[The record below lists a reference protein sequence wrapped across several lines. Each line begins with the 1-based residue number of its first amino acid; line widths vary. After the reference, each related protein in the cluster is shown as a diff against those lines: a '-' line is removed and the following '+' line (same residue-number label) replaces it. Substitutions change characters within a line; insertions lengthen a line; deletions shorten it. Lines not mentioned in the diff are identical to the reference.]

1 MSDLLGRNY
10 MAHNNTAMMPVSP
23 FRKNRVTFQKTMAV
37 NDFYLANKEKPY
49 PG

>member
-10 MAHNNTAMMPVSP
+10 MAHNNTAMMAVSP